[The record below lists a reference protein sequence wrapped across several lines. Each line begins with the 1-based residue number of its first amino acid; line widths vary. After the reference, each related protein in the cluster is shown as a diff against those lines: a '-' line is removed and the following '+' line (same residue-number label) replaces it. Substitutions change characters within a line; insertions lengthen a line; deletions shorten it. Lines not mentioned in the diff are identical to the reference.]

1 MAYNCFTFS
10 GSPATF
16 NKENEDAGT
25 TAPTLAARFTSTSVQ
40 TTVFGAQA
48 ISQVKI
54 GDQAKA

>member
-1 MAYNCFTFS
+1 MAYTSVTHFQVLPPLLTR
-10 GSPATF
+10 
-16 NKENEDAGT
+16 NEDAGT

>member
-1 MAYNCFTFS
+1 MKMPEQQHQLWRQDSRLQAS
-10 GSPATF
+10 
-16 NKENEDAGT
+16 K
-25 TAPTLAARFTSTSVQ
+25 